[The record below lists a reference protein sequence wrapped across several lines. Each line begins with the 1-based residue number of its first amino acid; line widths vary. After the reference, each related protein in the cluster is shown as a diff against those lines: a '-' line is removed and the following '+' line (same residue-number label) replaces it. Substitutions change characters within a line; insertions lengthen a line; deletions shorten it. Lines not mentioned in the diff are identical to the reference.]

1 MFQYNTVCA
10 LFETVIL
17 KCLRKPRDKSFSHGL
32 FSFRLQLL
40 HKTSFYLHN
49 SVNSSILM
57 LTQFTAS
64 SSVVGRLHAKYFLAQ
79 QRVSRTTGDV
89 IM

>member
-1 MFQYNTVCA
+1 MFKYNTVCA

-32 FSFRLQLL
+32 FSFLLQLL
-40 HKTSFYLHN
+40 HKTPIA
-49 SVNSSILM
+49 VNSSILM
-57 LTQFTAS
+57 LTQLTAS
-64 SSVVGRLHAKYFLAQ
+64 SSVVGRLHAKYLLAQ